1 MLVVIGVCLCV
12 CAAVNVNRP
21 TSFLDAA
28 QQEKMREREAL
39 ASGLMFSRDRLIEM
53 IPVIYAL
60 NQHGSSTFTN
70 HGQTGNGHLCQ
81 SLKCCPNISVCMAVL
96 LVKVVVLI
104 NSYWNSVY
112 VFSSDVYPFHSG
124 NAPLSWRCLVSWCS
138 EVQRAL
144 RRTRRLRERGKCWLS
159 SSSAKLGMYVSL
171 YNYCA

>member
-104 NSYWNSVY
+104 NSYCNSVY
-112 VFSSDVYPFHSG
+112 VFSSDDVPFPQWQRPPQLEVSG
-124 NAPLSWRCLVSWCS
+124 EL
-138 EVQRAL
+138 VQRGAES
-144 RRTRRLRERGKCWLS
+144 TEKNTQAEREGKVLAQLFLS
-159 SSSAKLGMYVSL
+159 KARYV
-171 YNYCA
+171 CVTV